1 MKHLLSSLLVLTCLS
16 AFSQDARTI
25 LKRTQQNLQ
34 GASVYAEL
42 EIEIIREDWTRKVEL
57 NTWSHQGDYALIF
70 VTAPERER
78 GTAFIKNQEE
88 VWNYQPQINR
98 AIKLPTSMMMQSWMG
113 SDFSNDFL
121 LQRSSILDDYTHEY
135 EGLEKVSG
143 RDCHKITLQPKVDAD
158 IIWGRIE
165 TWIDTKEDVQLKT
178 AFFDEDGF
186 LVNTVIGKD
195 LKTFDGKMMPSV
207 IEIEPAESDG
217 EITKVTYKTLSFRPD
232 IDTSIFTVDHVKTM
246 L

>member
-1 MKHLLSSLLVLTCLS
+1 MKHILLLFFLLANLT
-16 AFSQDARTI
+16 AFTQDARAI
-25 LKRTQQNLQ
+25 LERTQENLQ

-42 EIEIIREDWTRKVEL
+42 EIEIIREDWTRRVEL
-57 NTWSHQGDYALIF
+57 NTWSLRGDYALVF

-88 VWNYQPQINR
+88 VWNYQPNIDR

-121 LQRSSILDDYTHEY
+121 LQKSSILDDYVHTY
-135 EGLEKVSG
+135 EGKEQVSG
-143 RDCHKITLQPKVDAD
+143 RQCHKITLIPRSESD

-165 TWIDTKEDVQLKT
+165 TWIDVKEDVQLKT
-178 AFFDEDGF
+178 AFFDEDGL
-186 LVNTVIGKD
+186 LVNTVIGKEI
-195 LKTFDGKMMPSV
+195 KPFDGKMMPSV
-207 IEIEPAESDG
+207 IEIEPADGDG
-217 EITKVTYKTLSFRPD
+217 EITRVRYKTLSFRPD
-232 IDTSIFTVDHVKTM
+232 IDPSLFTVEHVKSM